1 MVDSKEKTGGRPV
14 SVSGGLEGKFSGAR
28 VVAVELVM
36 VVGTNKGGE
45 VRGSGKEQAVAN
57 KNIRHL
63 NTAEKN
69 TERLAT

>member
-1 MVDSKEKTGGRPV
+1 V
-14 SVSGGLEGKFSGAR
+14 GKFSGAR

-57 KNIRHL
+57 KNIRQL
-63 NTAEKN
+63 NAAEKN

>member
-1 MVDSKEKTGGRPV
+1 
-14 SVSGGLEGKFSGAR
+14 